1 MEAKLRMYLKQVWIR
16 ETNASEPLLT
26 RREDVFV
33 VKTRGGVFFWYKS
46 IGEPEYRMGGD
57 RRIEGVNLVWALVW
71 NCGNQSFR
79 CEGKSS
85 SSKSYEVKSP
95 KRSTGADRPVRAM
108 RTGNA
113 VGATGTS
120 QAVVFRIQL
129 ETGGDA

>member
-1 MEAKLRMYLKQVWIR
+1 MYLKQVWIR

-33 VKTRGGVFFWYKS
+33 VKTRGGVFFWDKS

-79 CEGKSS
+79 CKGKSS
-85 SSKSYEVKSP
+85 SGSHHKA
-95 KRSTGADRPVRAM
+95 KRPRRNTGADRPVRAM
-108 RTGNA
+108 RTDNT
-113 VGATGTS
+113 VGAKGTD
-120 QAVVFRIQL
+120 QVVAFHIQPT
-129 ETGGDA
+129 TGGDA